1 MNIHSFVPEVVTEA
15 CRLVTSSNLE
25 GCTAI
30 IMLYSTYQKIMLY
43 SRAVAQYRIANAWR
57 ILWYADPD
65 IVVFY

>member
-15 CRLVTSSNLE
+15 CRLVTLSNIE

-30 IMLYSTYQKIMLY
+30 IMLYS
-43 SRAVAQYRIANAWR
+43 SAVAQYRIANAWR
-57 ILWYADPD
+57 ILWYTDPD

>member
-30 IMLYSTYQKIMLY
+30 IMLYS
-43 SRAVAQYRIANAWR
+43 RAVAQYRIANAWR

>member
-15 CRLVTSSNLE
+15 CRLVTLSNLE
-25 GCTAI
+25 GYTAI
-30 IMLYSTYQKIMLY
+30 IMLY

-57 ILWYADPD
+57 ILWYTDPD